1 MANFLNRNGL
11 VTGFRPPTPA
21 SLREF
26 RVNVCLGGG
35 AVVATLVAIFQTFK
49 YFSLLVIKTILLER
63 RETFN
68 DTLSDCEDLSKM
80 IAPLFIIEL
89 RKTTFSPILSLFRFL
104 SHYEKRLF

>member
-63 RETFN
+63 R
-68 DTLSDCEDLSKM
+68 
-80 IAPLFIIEL
+80 
-89 RKTTFSPILSLFRFL
+89 KTVFSFS
-104 SHYEKRLF
+104 